1 MEAWLPYFFVGV
13 MGLALLLYVIL
24 DGYDLGVGLLLP
36 FAPIEEHDRMVAS
49 IGPFWDANETW
60 LVLGVGVLLVVFPQ
74 AHGIILTSLY
84 LPATL
89 MLIGLVLRGIAF
101 DFRVKAGDKHKR
113 TWNALFSLGS
123 LVAAL
128 CQGWMLGAYITGLD
142 DSLLS
147 RGFALLIALSLPA
160 LYVLLGALWLMGKT
174 RGELPVKALSW
185 ARLAWLP
192 MGFALLLIS
201 IATPLVSER
210 IAEAWFS
217 FPHALMLL
225 PIPLLTLYCYGWIG
239 AALHG
244 RVQAKPLRIFFM
256 VAAICLLSA
265 IGLAY
270 SIWPDIIIGR
280 MRILEAVA
288 GPKSLL
294 FTFVGVVLTLPM
306 ILGYTVF
313 IYRIFRGVEVKQAYE

>member
-1 MEAWLPYFFVGV
+1 MELWLPYFFVGV
-13 MGLALLLYVIL
+13 MGLALLLYVVL

-36 FAPIEEHDRMVAS
+36 FTPVEEQDRMVAS

-60 LVLGVGVLLVVFPQ
+60 LVLGVGVLLIVFPQ

-101 DFRVKAGDKHKR
+101 DFRIKAGDRHKR
-113 TWNALFSLGS
+113 TWNTLFSGGS
-123 LVAAL
+123 LLAAL

-142 DSLLS
+142 NSLLS
-147 RGFALLIALSLPA
+147 FAFALLIALSLPA
-160 LYVLLGALWLMGKT
+160 LYVLLGALWLMTKT
-174 RGELPVKALSW
+174 SGVLADKALGW
-185 ARLAWLP
+185 AQRAWLP

-201 IATPLVSER
+201 IATPLVSAN
-210 IAEAWFS
+210 IAAAWFS
-217 FPHALMLL
+217 FPRALWLL
-225 PIPLLTLYCYGWIG
+225 PIPLLTLYLYAWIG
-239 AALHG
+239 RALYG
-244 RVQAKPLRIFFM
+244 KLVTTPPRIFFA
-256 VAAICLLSA
+256 VAAICLLAA

-288 GPKSLL
+288 GPKSLV
-294 FTFVGVVLTLPM
+294 FTFVGVVLTLPL
-306 ILGYTVF
+306 ILGYTFFV
-313 IYRIFRGVEVKQAYE
+313 YRIFRGVEVRQAYE

>member
-36 FAPIEEHDRMVAS
+36 FAQHDEQDRMVAS

-101 DFRVKAGDKHKR
+101 DFRVKAGDKHKAK
-113 TWNALFSLGS
+113 WNTLFSLGS

-147 RGFALLIALSLPA
+147 HGFALLIALSLPA

-174 RGELPVKALSW
+174 RDALPVKAATW
-185 ARLAWLP
+185 ARRAWLP

-201 IATPLVSER
+201 IATPLVSET
-210 IAEAWFS
+210 IANAWFT
-217 FPHALMLL
+217 FPRALMML
-225 PIPLLTLYCYGWIG
+225 PVPLLTLFCYLWIG

-244 RVQAKPLRIFFM
+244 RVQAKPRRIFFM
-256 VAAICLLSA
+256 VAAICLLAA

-280 MRILEAVA
+280 MSIIEAVA
-288 GPKSLL
+288 GPKSML